1 MSECLARLQAFLQAH
16 PLKHHYNWG
25 NISTDLMRG
34 KPLATVVTNELK
46 RTGVLMSEESMK
58 RVLANTKPDEPVF
71 ILCGRD
77 ALAPSTIREWAS
89 QARARGT
96 APMKVAGA
104 LLIAE
109 NMERWQEE
117 HPDLVKVPD

>member
-1 MSECLARLQAFLQAH
+1 MSECLARLQAFLQTH
-16 PLKHHYNWG
+16 PLKHHHNWG

-34 KPLATVVTNELK
+34 KPLATVATDELK
-46 RTGVLMSEESMK
+46 RTGALMSEESMK
-58 RVLANTKPDEPVF
+58 RVLANTKSDEPVF
-71 ILCGRD
+71 VLCGRD
-77 ALAPSTIREWAS
+77 QLAPGVIREWAS